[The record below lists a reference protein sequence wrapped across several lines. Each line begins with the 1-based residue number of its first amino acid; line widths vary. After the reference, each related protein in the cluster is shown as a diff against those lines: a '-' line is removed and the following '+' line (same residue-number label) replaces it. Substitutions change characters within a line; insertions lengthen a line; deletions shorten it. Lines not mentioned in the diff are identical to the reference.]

1 LEGLK
6 LMIAGGGTGG
16 HLYCGLAI
24 AEEWKARFGTVI
36 FVGTP
41 QGLEVKLVPAYQHP
55 LILIRMAPLKGKF
68 FLARLKALFWLPYAM
83 GKSFLVLIKE
93 KPNVVLG
100 IGGYVSGPFVLV
112 ARMFGFKTA
121 VIDQNAIPGF
131 TNRLLGKWVHL
142 VFLTFEGSQK
152 FFSQKKIRFFG
163 NPVLKERV
171 PINPRLRQDFG
182 GQARLPSKPLL
193 LICGGSQGA
202 HVLNETMLKLY
213 PKLVREFPHLVI
225 VHQTGPTDFDNM
237 QMEAQKISDHIEIKS
252 YIDNMAHYYRLA
264 TCVVARS
271 GAGTI
276 TELALWGLASIL
288 IPYPFAADDHQLFNA
303 RELEKKKAAFIV
315 EQKNIDLENLFSL
328 IKKILSDDDLRKTM
342 EHNAKQLA
350 KPRAASDVAESLKE
364 LCE

>member
-1 LEGLK
+1 
-6 LMIAGGGTGG
+6 MIAGGGTGG

-24 AEEWKARFGTVI
+24 AEEWKARFGVVI

-55 LILIRMAPLKGKF
+55 LILIRMAPLKGKN

-83 GKSFLVLIKE
+83 IKSFLVLVKE

-112 ARMFGFKTA
+112 ARIFGFKTA
-121 VIDQNAIPGF
+121 IIDQNSIPGF
-131 TNRLLGKWVHL
+131 TNRLLGKWVHR

-152 FFSQKKIRFFG
+152 FFSGGKTRFFG

-171 PINPRLRQDFG
+171 PINPRLS
-182 GQARLPSKPLL
+182 SKPLL

-202 HVLNETMLKLY
+202 HIINETMLKLY
-213 PKLVREFPHLVI
+213 PRLVREFPHLAI
-225 VHQTGPTDFDNM
+225 VHQTGPNDFDNM
-237 QMEAQKISDHIEIKS
+237 KTETQRISQNIEVKS

-276 TELALWGLASIL
+276 TELALWGLISIL

-303 RELEKKKAAFIV
+303 RELEKRGAAFIV

-328 IKKILSDDDLRKTM
+328 IKKILGDDHLRKTM
-342 EHNAKQLA
+342 EQNMKQLA

-364 LCE
+364 LAYV